1 MQKNPLKS
9 KLSNKKI
16 GKGKLDPQDTEIKK
30 TLRIFTFEIY
40 SIIMH
45 NARYDVT
52 HGKGIKILTA
62 KVYRNRTNS
71 IKLEYK
77 MDTIFMNSENSETS
91 DPQTI
96 IQVFGQKNVKK
107 IYIYIYMLFHQIL
120 ASSIHGEI

>member
-1 MQKNPLKS
+1 
-9 KLSNKKI
+9 
-16 GKGKLDPQDTEIKK
+16 
-30 TLRIFTFEIY
+30 
-40 SIIMH
+40 MH

-52 HGKGIKILTA
+52 HGKGIKILTP

-96 IQVFGQKNVKK
+96 IQVFG
-107 IYIYIYMLFHQIL
+107 
-120 ASSIHGEI
+120 